1 MKTLIQNYT
10 SALSTEP
17 MYINRCLVECGFDSV
32 LWTNPSMSA
41 FDAFDYAKPDLFI
54 AHYKFLTQDIVKY
67 LATNNGVSLALNVT
81 GANKQEMQK
90 IEDLAEGGVK
100 MPLLFTNLYQPT
112 IAASAKRVKF
122 THLYPAADVF
132 LPVNNVPEYEI
143 DDCILT
149 VDDGP
154 LTQESKDGK
163 KSYHLFSFNQGSDYA
178 DFELDVSAMT
188 SFYKKY
194 KNVHMV
200 GDINFVTSQVLFD
213 AMLKSN
219 KVNIK
224 VPESQQ
230 EKLDKILSLLFIEQE
245 SDGRDIKDLLREQVK
260 RRHNCFARV
269 GRLFR
274 SLKNKEAAQK
284 MEEISEKL

>member
-1 MKTLIQNYT
+1 M
-10 SALSTEP
+10 
-17 MYINRCLVECGFDSV
+17 
-32 LWTNPSMSA
+32 
-41 FDAFDYAKPDLFI
+41 
-54 AHYKFLTQDIVKY
+54 
-67 LATNNGVSLALNVT
+67 
-81 GANKQEMQK
+81 
-90 IEDLAEGGVK
+90 
-100 MPLLFTNLYQPT
+100 
-112 IAASAKRVKF
+112 
-122 THLYPAADVF
+122 
-132 LPVNNVPEYEI
+132 
-143 DDCILT
+143 
-149 VDDGP
+149 
-154 LTQESKDGK
+154 
-163 KSYHLFSFNQGSDYA
+163 
-178 DFELDVSAMT
+178 
-188 SFYKKY
+188 
-194 KNVHMV
+194 

-245 SDGRDIKDLLREQVK
+245 TDGKDIKDLLREQVK